1 MSACSGGGGGGGGGG
16 TISVDAAD
24 TTAMDLMEITA
35 PGPLQS
41 RLVDGHA
48 CFWFEALDGTVVSI
62 VWPRGSVAR
71 TDPLRVLT
79 GDGDPLAVTADTGL
93 SFGGSFLEG
102 RSGCAGPDSKVF
114 VAGAVSRRR

>member
-1 MSACSGGGGGGGGGG
+1 
-16 TISVDAAD
+16 
-24 TTAMDLMEITA
+24 MDLMEITVQ
-35 PGPLQS
+35 GRLQS

-48 CFWFEALDGTVVSI
+48 CFWFEALDGTIVSI
-62 VWPRGSVAR
+62 VWPRGSIAR
-71 TDPLRVLT
+71 TDPLRVLS

-102 RSGCAGPDSKVF
+102 RSGCAGPGSKVF